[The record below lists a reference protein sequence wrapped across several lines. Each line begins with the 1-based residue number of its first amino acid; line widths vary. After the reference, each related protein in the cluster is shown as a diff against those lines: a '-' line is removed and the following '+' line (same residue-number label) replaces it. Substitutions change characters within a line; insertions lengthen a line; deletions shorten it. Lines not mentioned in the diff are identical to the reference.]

1 MKEKTPPDTPTA
13 TAFSPANYATVS
25 AAAGVIFFALAVW
38 IARQGTNVPEI
49 DRQIHNWVM
58 SHRTHGNIKIARAI
72 TWGGVTTIALPLL
85 IVVGVLATEG
95 GRRLTR
101 RLRSGF
107 IITVLAS
114 VGVLLGLTINRLDG
128 RVRPPVAD
136 WAGSAG
142 GPSFPSGHTTVAS
155 LFAASCAWVIATR
168 VRSGWPRRSIWIGA
182 AVYALLVGL
191 SRIWLG
197 VHWPTDVLG
206 GWLYASTW
214 LAASAALVLL
224 VRQRRTSRQAKVAA
238 ALKI

>member
-1 MKEKTPPDTPTA
+1 MNVKTPPDTPTA
-13 TAFSPANYATVS
+13 TTFSPVDYATVS
-25 AAAGVIFFALAVW
+25 VAAGVIFFALAIWV
-38 IARQGTNVPEI
+38 ARHGTSVPEI
-49 DRQIHNWVM
+49 DLRIHNWVITN
-58 SHRTHGNIKIARAI
+58 RTHASIKIARAI
-72 TWGGVTTIALPLL
+72 TWGGVTTIALPIL

-95 GRRLTR
+95 GRQFTR

-107 IITVLAS
+107 IITLLAS

-142 GPSFPSGHTTVAS
+142 GPSFPSGHTTVS
-155 LFAASCAWVIATR
+155 TLFAASVAWVIATR
-168 VRSGWPRRSIWIGA
+168 VSSGWPRRSIWIGA
-182 AVYALLVGL
+182 VIYAVAVGL

-206 GWLYASTW
+206 GWLYAITW

-224 VRQRRTSRQAKVAA
+224 VRQRRTSRQAKVAT

>member
-1 MKEKTPPDTPTA
+1 MNVKTPPDTPTA
-13 TAFSPANYATVS
+13 TTFSPANYATVS
-25 AAAGVIFFALAVW
+25 VAAGVIFFALAIW

-49 DRQIHNWVM
+49 DRQIHNWVITNR
-58 SHRTHGNIKIARAI
+58 SHGSIQIARAI
-72 TWGGVTTIALPLL
+72 TWGGVTTIVLPLL
-85 IVVGVLATEG
+85 IVVGVVATEG
-95 GRRLTR
+95 GRQFTR

-107 IITVLAS
+107 IITFLAS
-114 VGVLLGLTINRLDG
+114 IGVFLGLQINALEG
-128 RVRPPVAD
+128 RVRPPLAD

-142 GPSFPSGHTTVAS
+142 GPSFPSGHTTVSS

-168 VRSGWPRRSIWIGA
+168 VQSGWPRRSIWIGA
-182 AVYALLVGL
+182 VIYVFAVGL

-206 GWLYASTW
+206 GWLYAITW

-224 VRQRRTSRQAKVAA
+224 VRQRRTTRQARVAA